1 MDNTARLK
9 GSSRKTALVFHRAKM
24 PRKVPTLCKNQQL
37 QRLWCQSFRP
47 LRARPIQYL
56 TTRFL
61 SLFQSASP
69 RVREVF
75 GPLCCSC
82 IQDFVSLSL
91 SVLFSPFPFSVWGL
105 LVRAFCVSLVRA
117 RALSPSLFLSHT
129 LFLSHYLLVLIT
141 RIVFF
146 FLFLFSCALSH

>member
-1 MDNTARLK
+1 LDNTARLK

-75 GPLCCSC
+75 GPLCDLLLYSRLCLSVFVCVVLTFPFLCLGLTGACFLCIPCSRTC
-82 IQDFVSLSL
+82 SLSIALFVSHALSLSL
-91 SVLFSPFPFSVWGL
+91 PPGFD
-105 LVRAFCVSLVRA
+105 
-117 RALSPSLFLSHT
+117 H
-129 LFLSHYLLVLIT
+129 
-141 RIVFF
+141 
-146 FLFLFSCALSH
+146 